1 MRFSSEFLKYF
12 AGQILSLM
20 REICVMAQ
28 YENKKVMLKP
38 DEQMLI
44 YI

>member
-1 MRFSSEFLKYF
+1 LKYF

-28 YENKKVMLKP
+28 SENKKVMLKP

>member
-1 MRFSSEFLKYF
+1 
-12 AGQILSLM
+12 M

-38 DEQMLI
+38 DEQMHQTLLI
-44 YI
+44 ALKLA

>member
-1 MRFSSEFLKYF
+1 MKYF
-12 AGQILSLM
+12 AGQILSLT
-20 REICVMAQ
+20 REICVMTKYQ
-28 YENKKVMLKP
+28 NKKVVLKP